1 MNVTKLDRVFHHF
14 HYRGHM
20 ARLFPPDFDFTTVEH
35 SERRVAEFFVKGL
48 DDSWY
53 VIPQI
58 PILSKG
64 KDFEI
69 DLILLSHDH
78 GMFIV
83 EVKGGR
89 ITVENGKWK
98 TWDHTLKKSPAEQ
111 AVKAKYALLGELQ
124 KMKLHLDGVFTQH
137 IVAFPDIID
146 FPASGADPSTPR
158 SIVFTE
164 QELRNP
170 AEHLRPLF
178 QANKMASDETVLS
191 ILRALKPTVP
201 EIEVNGGY
209 VAGATQRI
217 SQTSVDE
224 LRLLFGLDDNTRI
237 VIRGGAGTGKTYLA
251 HHWAK
256 RSLRRGE
263 KTLVVCFNRAL
274 GQDIYDNL
282 VDFSHETQ
290 TSHLLHAGS
299 FHAIANTLLG
309 DKRLKVPETPESDFW
324 HEAHA
329 QALITHRDVIEH
341 RFDTIIIDEG
351 QDFRA
356 SWFAALEGLLVD
368 KDNSRFYVAHDNEQN
383 LFVEGSSTPRHATF
397 FRLRENVRSTRR
409 IAKLGKKLGGALPGK
424 MAPIG
429 PEVDIHVVGAAKER
443 RKKIG
448 EVLTKITEELHIPL
462 SQILILVPHRA
473 DIDDLTS
480 SPVKD
485 FEIKRW
491 SDRDDESV
499 ACATI
504 QGTKGL
510 ERLAV
515 IVASL
520 DGEVEQNVIYVGIT
534 RASVYLALIGT
545 QQFIDKATS
554 AAIQPDQDE
563 SASELTA
570 DSTDHIRDI

>member
-1 MNVTKLDRVFHHF
+1 
-14 HYRGHM
+14 
-20 ARLFPPDFDFTTVEH
+20 
-35 SERRVAEFFVKGL
+35 
-48 DDSWY
+48 
-53 VIPQI
+53 
-58 PILSKG
+58 
-64 KDFEI
+64 
-69 DLILLSHDH
+69 
-78 GMFIV
+78 MFIV

-89 ITVENGKWK
+89 ITIENGKWK
-98 TWDHTLKKSPAEQ
+98 TWDHALKKSPVEQ
-111 AVKAKYALLGELQ
+111 ALKAKYALLGELQ
-124 KMKLHLDGVFTQH
+124 KIKLNLDGVFTQH

-164 QELRNP
+164 QELLNP

-178 QANKMASDETVLS
+178 QANKMASDETILS
-191 ILRALKPTVP
+191 ILRALKPTVL

-217 SQTSVDE
+217 YQASVDE
-224 LRLLFGLDDNTRI
+224 LRLLFDLDDNKRI
-237 VIRGGAGTGKTYLA
+237 VISGGAGTGKTFLA

-256 RSLRRGE
+256 RSLGRGE

-274 GQDIYDNL
+274 GEDIFESLN
-282 VDFSHETQ
+282 DFSHETQ
-290 TSHLLHAGS
+290 TSHLLYASS
-299 FHAIANTLLG
+299 FHLIANMLLG
-309 DKRLKVPETPESDFW
+309 SRKLMVPDGADENFW
-324 HEAHA
+324 TEAHA
-329 QALITHRDVIEH
+329 QALITHRDDIEH

-351 QDFRA
+351 QDFRQ
-356 SWFAALEGLLVD
+356 SWFLALEGLLVD
-368 KDNSRFYVAHDNEQN
+368 KDNSRFYVAQDKEQA
-383 LFVEGSSTPRHATF
+383 LFVEDSSMPRHATV

-409 IAKLGKKLGGALPGK
+409 IAKLGKKLGGAFPAK
-424 MAPIG
+424 AAPIG

-448 EVLTKITEELHIPL
+448 EVLTKITSELDIPL

-480 SPVKD
+480 SPIKE

-499 ACATI
+499 VCATI

-520 DGEVEQNVIYVGIT
+520 DSEVEQNVIYVGIT

-545 QQFIDKATS
+545 QQFIDKATL
-554 AAIQPDQDE
+554 AAVQPEQDE
-563 SASELTA
+563 LASELTT
-570 DSTDHIRDI
+570 DSPDHVRDIQGVATEPGLNIVDT

>member
-1 MNVTKLDRVFHHF
+1 MNVTKLDGVFHHF
-14 HYRGHM
+14 HYRGQM

-98 TWDHTLKKSPAEQ
+98 TWDHILKKSPTEQ
-111 AVKAKYALLGELQ
+111 AVKAKHALLGELQ
-124 KMKLHLDGVFTQH
+124 KMKLQLDGVFVQH

-146 FPASGADPSTPR
+146 FPASGADPATPR

-170 AEHLRPLF
+170 VEHLRPLF

-224 LRLLFGLDDNTRI
+224 LRLLFGLDDNIRI

-299 FHAIANTLLG
+299 FHAIANALLG
-309 DKRLKVPETPESDFW
+309 DKRPQVPETPESDFW

-329 QALITHRDVIEH
+329 QALITHRDAIEH

-351 QDFRA
+351 QDFRS

-368 KDNSRFYVAHDNEQN
+368 KDNSRFYVAHDNEQD
-383 LFVEGSSTPRHATF
+383 LFVEGSSMPRQATF

-409 IAKLGKKLGGALPGK
+409 IAKLGKRLGGALPGK

-462 SQILILVPHRA
+462 SQILILVPHRD
-473 DIDDLTS
+473 DIEELTS
-480 SPVKD
+480 SPIKD
-485 FEIKRW
+485 FVIKRW
-491 SDRDDESV
+491 NDRDEESV
-499 ACATI
+499 VCATI
-504 QGTKGL
+504 HGTKGL

-554 AAIQPDQDE
+554 AAIQPEQDE
-563 SASELTA
+563 LASELTA
-570 DSTDHIRDI
+570 DSTNHVRDI